1 MFKHSKS
8 NFSHFISWG
17 RTSSGF
23 ESLLKSLC
31 FCAQKE
37 RQDAILQFHLKNQMN
52 KQSALMN
59 IVPELHKSRDSLL
72 SASAQRYFAGNLH
85 HNAWLPIGLDLIKQT
100 RGSAFFY
107 RFHFQWWLDLF
118 LSKNNIILQLSNRE
132 HSSSNCSIS
141 SALPSIF
148 WHVCG
153 NDPFCE
159 SRDVSV
165 AWLRTAGMDMSHKPR
180 ARPHLDLRT
189 LLCIWPGGDPGSS
202 HFWLWNFGLILRK

>member
-1 MFKHSKS
+1 MFKHSNS

-37 RQDAILQFHLKNQMN
+37 CQDVILQFHLKNQMN

-85 HNAWLPIGLDLIKQT
+85 HNAWPPIGLDLIKQT
-100 RGSAFFY
+100 RGSAFFI
-107 RFHFQWWLDLF
+107 D
-118 LSKNNIILQLSNRE
+118 
-132 HSSSNCSIS
+132 
-141 SALPSIF
+141 SIF
-148 WHVCG
+148 SDGWIYFCLKITLFCSWAIENILPVTAASAALCHLFSGMCVEMIPFVNLETCQWHG
-153 NDPFCE
+153 WEQQGWTWAISQELDPT
-159 SRDVSV
+159 
-165 AWLRTAGMDMSHKPR
+165 W
-180 ARPHLDLRT
+180 
-189 LLCIWPGGDPGSS
+189 I
-202 HFWLWNFGLILRK
+202 